1 MAALLL
7 DRVLETTT
15 TTGTGTVNLAGA
27 QTGYNAF
34 RDEADDGATVYY
46 LIVNDPSSPTAWE
59 YGLGTLTYGTP
70 NTLSRDTVIASSNS
84 GSKITIASGPAYTV
98 LSPGG
103 RDALQPGSAAKTSAY
118 TLTMTDIGTFF
129 SCDASSAGFTVT
141 LPAAATA
148 TGRYWA
154 IVANTGASNDVT
166 IDADG
171 SEVINGATTL
181 VLRPGDVAYL
191 RCDGSEWAA
200 VTNAQQVVLLPEQ
213 ASAPSTG
220 ANEIAIYGKEVNST
234 TEGFFR
240 GESDGDEVQVTL
252 GGVLAG
258 EVLDSAYAEYATYS
272 NTSAVLPSDDTIP
285 QNTEGTE
292 LLSVAI
298 TPKSTSSKLYCV
310 WEGMF
315 GHGTSNQN
323 IAVAMFRNG
332 VANAIA
338 ATAETS
344 TSGSPLQKL
353 SDSVEISPST
363 TSEVTI
369 SVRYGTGGSGTVYV
383 NGGSGSRTFGGVA
396 KVTLKVFE
404 IKG

>member
-1 MAALLL
+1 MARDGSGTYSLPEAAFVYGDVIDESAVNNNFSDIATALSQSMSKDGQTTPTANQDL
-7 DRVLETTT
+7 DSYKHTSVGNASARDQYAAAGQVQDSSFTWCGTAG
-15 TTGTGTVNLAGA
+15 GTG
-27 QTGYNAF
+27 NA
-34 RDEADDGATVYY
+34 
-46 LIVNDPSSPTAWE
+46 I
-59 YGLGTLTYGTP
+59 TLTPTP
-70 NTLSRDTVIASSNS
+70 AITAYATGQSFRFVASADS
-84 GSKITIASGPAYTV
+84 
-98 LSPGG
+98 
-103 RDALQPGSAAKTSAY
+103 TS
-118 TLTMTDIGTFF
+118 
-129 SCDASSAGFTVT
+129 TVT
-141 LPAAATA
+141 VAISGLATKA
-148 TGRYWA
+148 
-154 IVANTGASNDVT
+154 VQ
-166 IDADG
+166 
-171 SEVINGATTL
+171 INGAALSSTVTIENGKL
-181 VLRPGDVAYL
+181 YQIDYDGTQFQATRLSATVINKLSDIPTHDYL
-191 RCDGSEWAA
+191 PLE
-200 VTNAQQVVLLPEQ
+200 EQ
-213 ASAPSTG
+213 ASAPSTA
-220 ANEIAIYGKEVNST
+220 ANEMALYTKETNST
-234 TEGFFR
+234 SEAFIR
-240 GESDGDEVQVTL
+240 EESDGDEVQVTL

-272 NTSAVLPSDDTIP
+272 NTSAVLPADDTIP

-315 GHGTSNQN
+315 AHGTSGQN

-383 NGGSGSRTFGGVA
+383 NGGAGSRTFGGVA